1 MKKMFI
7 LFLFVFLLML
17 PMVSANNETYYVG
30 TNTMV
35 DGQGTI
41 DDPYNNLNLALGNSG
56 DNDIILI
63 NEGMYTG
70 SNNTNLWVTSNN
82 LLIKANGNAV
92 FTGPK
97 IFINNANN
105 VTLSGLKFVNCT
117 DTVIWNFKD
126 INLYNLSFYNNHA
139 EDACCVESVRGA
151 TLEIDSCLFVEND
164 VTMIDAGAV
173 SNKGTGSITNSTF
186 IANHAHRD
194 GGAVRNYGGILT
206 VFNCTFINNSA
217 HDDIDGSF
225 GGAIYH
231 WIGTLNV
238 SECLFVNNSARDCG
252 GAIHVCKGRMHTAYA
267 NMTIFN
273 NVFINNYAKE
283 GGAIYLEGC
292 VGDVYSNVFV
302 NNSRDTIF
310 LSDYF
315 EQYFNSTID
324 GNWWGENSPDWS
336 NVIRRLEIPISVIT
350 LNLTVDS
357 TVLKTNKSTE
367 YSYDFYLGDNKASM
381 PERDIFISSS
391 GGNLTDGL
399 FSSSDEGKYYL
410 YACADN
416 ENLSVEIIV
425 SGNQVILSVDDVTKY
440 YGGDERL
447 IVNLTDDNS
456 NPIANATVL
465 ININGN
471 EYTRKTNNQG
481 IASLA
486 INLNSGVYNVT
497 TSYNLFTVNSTVTV
511 RDTVNGSNLV
521 KVFRNDS
528 QYWATFRDGQG
539 NLLSKGTGVSFNIN
553 GVMYDRK
560 VADNGLAKLNINL
573 NQGSYVITAI
583 NNVTGQSLSNNI
595 TVLPRIV
602 NNRDLVKY
610 YRNDSQYCVEI
621 IGDDRNA
628 VGENVSVT
636 FNINGVLYT
645 RFTNSSGIAK
655 LNINLGPGH
664 YVITCESGGCMV
676 SNNISVLDVLF
687 GENLVKSYGS
697 SDQFHAKLLDSKGL
711 AYANQ
716 SIGFNI
722 NGVFYTRVTNASG
735 IASLNIN
742 LIPGKYIITSS
753 YNGYNIANTI
763 KVE

>member
-1 MKKMFI
+1 MKKMFV

-30 TNTMV
+30 TNTTV

-126 INLYNLSFYNNHA
+126 INLYNLSFYYNHA
-139 EDACCVESVRGA
+139 EDACCVESVRDA
-151 TLEIDSCLFVEND
+151 TLEIDSCLFVENE

-292 VGDVYSNVFV
+292 VGDVYSNVF
-302 NNSRDTIF
+302 
-310 LSDYF
+310 
-315 EQYFNSTID
+315 
-324 GNWWGENSPDWS
+324 
-336 NVIRRLEIPISVIT
+336 
-350 LNLTVDS
+350 
-357 TVLKTNKSTE
+357 
-367 YSYDFYLGDNKASM
+367 
-381 PERDIFISSS
+381 
-391 GGNLTDGL
+391 
-399 FSSSDEGKYYL
+399 
-410 YACADN
+410 
-416 ENLSVEIIV
+416 
-425 SGNQVILSVDDVTKY
+425 
-440 YGGDERL
+440 
-447 IVNLTDDNS
+447 
-456 NPIANATVL
+456 
-465 ININGN
+465 
-471 EYTRKTNNQG
+471 
-481 IASLA
+481 
-486 INLNSGVYNVT
+486 
-497 TSYNLFTVNSTVTV
+497 
-511 RDTVNGSNLV
+511 
-521 KVFRNDS
+521 
-528 QYWATFRDGQG
+528 
-539 NLLSKGTGVSFNIN
+539 
-553 GVMYDRK
+553 
-560 VADNGLAKLNINL
+560 
-573 NQGSYVITAI
+573 
-583 NNVTGQSLSNNI
+583 
-595 TVLPRIV
+595 
-602 NNRDLVKY
+602 
-610 YRNDSQYCVEI
+610 
-621 IGDDRNA
+621 
-628 VGENVSVT
+628 
-636 FNINGVLYT
+636 
-645 RFTNSSGIAK
+645 
-655 LNINLGPGH
+655 
-664 YVITCESGGCMV
+664 
-676 SNNISVLDVLF
+676 
-687 GENLVKSYGS
+687 
-697 SDQFHAKLLDSKGL
+697 
-711 AYANQ
+711 
-716 SIGFNI
+716 
-722 NGVFYTRVTNASG
+722 
-735 IASLNIN
+735 
-742 LIPGKYIITSS
+742 
-753 YNGYNIANTI
+753 
-763 KVE
+763 